1 MTTPTT
7 HPMLSD
13 DEFRDL
19 QALDTCSVANA
30 VERFNIQLRNEGYT
44 EGGLTCRFPEMGSM
58 LGYAFTVQV
67 RSYAPP
73 TKSRFFDFENTQ
85 WWDGLMALPYPRI
98 LVIQDMDRHPGVGA
112 LVGELHT
119 TILKTFGCVGVVTNG
134 AVRDLD
140 RVKPQQFHMFSSS
153 LSVSHSYTHVVHSG
167 VRVQIG
173 GLEINSGDLLH
184 GDQHG
189 IVRVPRELAS
199 RIPKTA
205 SALRLTRFFDRG
217 TAHSPQELIPP
228 CRSSRSSIPTSS
240 SSCA

>member
-1 MTTPTT
+1 MTTPTP
-7 HPMLSD
+7 HPLLNE

-44 EGGLTCRFPEMGSM
+44 EGGLSCRFPEMGSM
-58 LGYAFTVQV
+58 LGYAFTLQV

-73 TKSRFFDFENTQ
+73 TKSRFYDLERTE
-85 WWDGLMALPYPRI
+85 WWDGLLALPYPRI

-112 LVGELHT
+112 LVGDLHAV
-119 TILKTFGCVGVVTNG
+119 ILKRFGCIGVVTNG
-134 AVRDLD
+134 AVRDLN
-140 RVKPQQFHMFSSS
+140 RIRPQQFHMFSGT
-153 LSVSHSYTHVVHSG
+153 LSVSHSYCHVVQNG

-173 GLEINSGDLLH
+173 GLEINTGDLLH

-189 IVRVPRELAS
+189 IIRVPRELAS

-205 SALRLTRFFDRG
+205 AALRQKEQEI
-217 TAHSPQELIPP
+217 TAFCQAPDFSVDKLRARLSDHRE
-228 CRSSRSSIPTSS
+228 
-240 SSCA
+240 